1 LPWQNIRS
9 IEHESIRDV
18 RLPLQEFDRADEADW
33 GDLRE
38 LTETEW
44 NHLTEIL
51 DKTEQ

>member
-1 LPWQNIRS
+1 M
-9 IEHESIRDV
+9 